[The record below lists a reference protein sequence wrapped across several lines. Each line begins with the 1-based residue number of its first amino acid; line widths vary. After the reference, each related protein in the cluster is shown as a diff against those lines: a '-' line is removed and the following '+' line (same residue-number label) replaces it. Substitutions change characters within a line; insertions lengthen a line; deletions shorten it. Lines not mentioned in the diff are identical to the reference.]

1 MNRKDAHEHPH
12 HPIHDPH
19 GSIRNIKHM
28 GQRRAPVAR
37 RRPAKAGPRLYPGSP
52 GLCPAA
58 HLAGLELSEAQ
69 EDKIFYLLHAEAP
82 AIRNNFKQQRKL
94 REEIDKLGT
103 APSFDEKKARQLAAE
118 LARVQSDAI
127 FSRISTE
134 SRIRAL
140 LTPEQ
145 LGKLDERKELGKRRP
160 DLRPFPASK
169 PWEGRPK
176 EDRPRPI

>member
-1 MNRKDAHEHPH
+1 MN
-12 HPIHDPH
+12 
-19 GSIRNIKHM
+19 
-28 GQRRAPVAR
+28 
-37 RRPAKAGPRLYPGSP
+37 PRIIPSMILMAAFAISSTWASAEPPLREDSPPRPGSGFIQEAP
-52 GLCPAA
+52 GFALPP

-127 FSRISTE
+127 FSRVSTE

-145 LGKLDERKELGKRRP
+145 LGKLDERKELGKGRP